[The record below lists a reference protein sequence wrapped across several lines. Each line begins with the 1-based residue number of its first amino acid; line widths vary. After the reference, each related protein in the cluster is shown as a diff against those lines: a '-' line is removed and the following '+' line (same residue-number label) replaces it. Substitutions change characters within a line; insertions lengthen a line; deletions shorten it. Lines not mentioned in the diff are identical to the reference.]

1 MQLNRDGGNLVERG
15 PWKSKGEKVPL
26 AFKLLGMVVPRNPAI
41 NRIYTKSITK
51 VIMRFLMKEDDI
63 YFVVPKDSVIQI
75 DESLATK
82 NAFLPS
88 QIVHHYIDEARHQA
102 IARYCLCR
110 TKMGCRNHPRE
121 YGCLLL
127 GEGVADGN
135 NLLRHVT
142 KDEAHQ
148 YVEKVRESGLVHT
161 IGRTYADTLAFRF
174 PKRVKDY
181 HKKFMIV
188 CNCCSCCCL
197 ARMYP
202 YGAQSFRDMVLKMP
216 GVEVAINDKCVGC
229 GVCIESG
236 VCMFGAIRLEGG
248 RSRKKE
254 DCVGCGRCAEVCP
267 QHAIEITVDERTVVD
282 SIDYLSDIVDV
293 K

>member
-1 MQLNRDGGNLVERG
+1 MDARHSQSEAKE
-15 PWKSKGEKVPL
+15 PSF
-26 AFKLLGMVVPRNPAI
+26 AFKLLGALVPRHPAM
-41 NRIYTKSITK
+41 NRIYTKFVTTVIT
-51 VIMRFLMKEDDI
+51 RFLMKKGDI
-63 YFVVPKDSVIQI
+63 YFSVPKDSVIQI
-75 DESLATK
+75 DESITTK
-82 NAFLPS
+82 NVFLPS
-88 QIVHHYIDEARHQA
+88 QIVHHYIDEASNHA

-110 TKMGCRNHPRE
+110 TKMNCRNHPRE

-148 YVEKVRESGLVHT
+148 YVEKVLENGLVHS

-174 PKRVKDY
+174 PKRVKEH

-202 YGAQSFRDMVLKMP
+202 YGAQGFRDMVLKMP
-216 GVEVAINDKCVGC
+216 GVEVRVTDECVGC
-229 GVCIESG
+229 GICIETG

-248 RSRKKE
+248 RSHKTE
-254 DCVGCGRCAEVCP
+254 DCVGCGRCTEVCP
-267 QHAIEITVDERTVVD
+267 HHAIEIKVDETTVVD
-282 SIDYLSDIVDV
+282 SIDYLSSIVDV
-293 K
+293 R